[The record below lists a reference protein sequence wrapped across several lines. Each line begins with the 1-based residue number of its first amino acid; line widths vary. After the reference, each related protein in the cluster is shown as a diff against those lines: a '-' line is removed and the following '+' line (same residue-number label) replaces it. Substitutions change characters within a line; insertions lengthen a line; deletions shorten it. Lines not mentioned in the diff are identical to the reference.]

1 MRLVGL
7 VVISRLQLY
16 EVGEAILAAAAAA
29 AAAAAPGLLRLRERK
44 LFIPPVLRQQRRS
57 ASQERAL
64 YAFFYIICH
73 EVVINLIN
81 VLLLCNSVVWDDAVD
96 GKPTSESEIHAA
108 LDVIAERLGV
118 HPNTRKNSRE
128 YSFTTVYQTPEN
140 DISSFVL
147 YSSICDAS
155 IKNFV
160 LDELKH
166 DKYDIGHHHL
176 SQDGDIALDI
186 GGHVGGA
193 ALQMASKATG
203 KGATVITFE
212 PTRENAFYNQWNV
225 RIYLRYLTPTPP
237 PRPPFTVARQTHRS
251 LPINKMWVNGFHQ
264 DRVVVL
270 QTGLSD
276 KEQDVKIQYSA
287 KDTTGAGRWR
297 KNFPHQRIGE
307 GDCDLRAAYDVKM
320 MGLEQG
326 LKDLGIMEAGAGTR
340 LRPGRRISFI
350 KLDCEGCEYA
360 IVPKFQDFW
369 QRNVQ
374 FVAGEFHDHCRFFK
388 KKLATRLD

>member
-7 VVISRLQLY
+7 VVISRLPY
-16 EVGEAILAAAAAA
+16 EVGEAISS
-29 AAAAAPGLLRLRERK
+29 LLL
-44 LFIPPVLRQQRRS
+44 LLLLLLLHQASS
-57 ASQERAL
+57 ASASGNFSSLLSYANRDARFSRARSVR
-64 YAFFYIICH
+64 FFYIICH

-81 VLLLCNSVVWDDAVD
+81 VLSLCNSVVWDDAVD

-166 DKYDIGHHHL
+166 DKYDIGHHQL

-287 KDTTGAGRWR
+287 KDTTGAGSWR

-340 LRPGRRISFI
+340 LRPPPHILHQARLRGVRVRHRAQVPGFLAEERTVRRR
-350 KLDCEGCEYA
+350 G
-360 IVPKFQDFW
+360 VP
-369 QRNVQ
+369 RP
-374 FVAGEFHDHCRFFK
+374 
-388 KKLATRLD
+388 L